1 MMNGIRYI
9 GIGEYGILEDDL
21 KELMEAK
28 VIVSV
33 ANELGLFD
41 GVCCDDALAAL
52 YPGLG
57 ETPYVVADSLVE
69 EIGV

>member
-1 MMNGIRYI
+1 MAFF
-9 GIGEYGILEDDL
+9 EDDL
-21 KELMEAK
+21 KEAK

-41 GVCCDDALAAL
+41 GVYLDDALAAL

-57 ETPYVVADSLVE
+57 ETPYAVADSLVDA
-69 EIGV
+69 IV